1 VNEQFVQHRD
11 NQNQL
16 LRSGASGR
24 DITFCETLVRLPFN
38 VLANVLQKLDGN
50 KVPNFIVFRIRKEL
64 AEDGR
69 TY

>member
-1 VNEQFVQHRD
+1 VNEQFIQHRD

-24 DITFCETLVRLPFN
+24 DITFCETLVTLPFN
-38 VLANVLQKLDGN
+38 VLATVLQKLDGN

-64 AEDGR
+64 AEDWR